1 MYGVGSLSTSLGSV
15 PASFTSSSS
24 EDQSL
29 KKIIKEQALVIKSHV
44 SEIGK
49 LNAVVRYLASKD
61 STLADI
67 LQSEEGPSH
76 NSDSMSHDSRDAES
90 DAI

>member
-1 MYGVGSLSTSLGSV
+1 MIAFLTYIRDASKYSLDLFLLRLLLAVRTV
-15 PASFTSSSS
+15 VE
-24 EDQSL
+24 EDHH
-29 KKIIKEQALVIKSHV
+29 EQALVIKSHV

-76 NSDSMSHDSRDAES
+76 NSDSIS
-90 DAI
+90 